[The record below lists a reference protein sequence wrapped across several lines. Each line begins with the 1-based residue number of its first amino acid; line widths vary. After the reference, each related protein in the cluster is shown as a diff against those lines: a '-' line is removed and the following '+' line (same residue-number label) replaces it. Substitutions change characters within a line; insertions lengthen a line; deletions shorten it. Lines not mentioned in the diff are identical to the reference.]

1 MLCQILKYGVVF
13 LSPLPSASSVSHSVQ
28 ESHGHA
34 ILYLFLFNGEG
45 CSYYTLTIN
54 KGPLTPDKPYQNV
67 LFDTATHH
75 LGTAKIEPC
84 GYRRMDDILSLAR
97 SRSAVMS
104 MRTYGRIKIVPFAPL
119 LPLTNKQVGG
129 QSCNN
134 NLTSCAQLK
143 FSMFLFRKVRS
154 SALHERLAGRSSAI
168 DFEHNFST
176 KKDSQREF
184 VFRCG
189 FSHSPLCK
197 VIQHMHV
204 LLRAPAFHAW
214 SMHKIF

>member
-13 LSPLPSASSVSHSVQ
+13 LSPLPPASAVSHSVQ

-45 CSYYTLTIN
+45 CSYYTLTIH

-119 LPLTNKQVGG
+119 G
-129 QSCNN
+129 
-134 NLTSCAQLK
+134 
-143 FSMFLFRKVRS
+143 
-154 SALHERLAGRSSAI
+154 
-168 DFEHNFST
+168 
-176 KKDSQREF
+176 
-184 VFRCG
+184 
-189 FSHSPLCK
+189 
-197 VIQHMHV
+197 
-204 LLRAPAFHAW
+204 LLAPAAYQ
-214 SMHKIF
+214 